1 MAPTIATPP
10 PDAAVRALLADLGL
24 AHLIGVFAEH
34 EVDDAAFLQL
44 KDGDLRDINISR
56 GNRRKILTAI
66 QTIKEQ
72 ERQWAPSIVTPPPS
86 PVTECGICMDAS
98 VEVRVVGCGHTMC
111 SSCAA
116 GWFARTPAGQV
127 TECPT
132 CRGPCT
138 DFEPLVPPVPIVE
151 SAVEFPRHQIF
162 VGKAYDMTTPQLV
175 HLFKG
180 VGRVVDAFIM
190 TDSAGRSKGCGMV
203 EFSEPEA
210 VARAI
215 EVWRQK
221 RHPRWSKLIV
231 ERVRRARFA
240 DAAASKRAVVAGTP
254 RSSAPTRRAK
264 RLCAPRPRRRELR
277 GSRRKWWRPRL
288 GRRRLR
294 REHVRPRRE
303 WRRLRRERWR
313 PRRKRVRPRKIG
325 CGRMS
330 RRPSS
335 ELRTLDSWR
344 SLMLPRQP
352 RPLRLRAPPRLN
364 GNASRTSSSCRL
376 GRISRIPTI

>member
-221 RHPRWSKLIV
+221 RHPRWPKLIV

-240 DAAASKRAVVAGTP
+240 DAAASKRAVVAGT
-254 RSSAPTRRAK
+254 RARAASVERADAASEALVRAEAAEARVAGVEGQVVAAEARAAAADTRA
-264 RLCAPRPRRRELR
+264 AAAE
-277 GSRRKWWRPRL
+277 
-288 GRRRLR
+288 
-294 REHVRPRRE
+294 
-303 WRRLRRERWR
+303 
-313 PRRKRVRPRKIG
+313 
-325 CGRMS
+325 
-330 RRPSS
+330 
-335 ELRTLDSWR
+335 
-344 SLMLPRQP
+344 
-352 RPLRLRAPPRLN
+352 A
-364 GNASRTSSSCRL
+364 
-376 GRISRIPTI
+376 